1 MSRVCF
7 FLFVLFV
14 LSSCTK
20 KDRLVSKAKSDAKEM
35 IEKKK
40 MDPDNFNH
48 DIRLEDMTPVYS
60 SDSLCILY
68 LDIKHKNA
76 LGIDITQKAEFVHFG
91 DGWFLHAPDVDKDE
105 TTIYLPEE
113 MFAKE
118 KKGKI
123 YENFSYDDAIYYR
136 AALYY
141 NKMMEDGT
149 LEIPIKTG
157 LWELKNYKNDYN
169 EDTNSKYLLL
179 SSYDA
184 VEKNKESDVKA
195 ELIVDKDGIYFRFL
209 KKRILSDYSPIADY
223 GEHVV
228 NIENSSGKTYGP
240 WYFRAT
246 DDKFIPSK
254 NKKEIIEGMQE
265 LLQKG
270 DNITIMLRVDNL
282 WIKSSFRFRMNLT
295 GYNDAKNYLSM

>member
-1 MSRVCF
+1 MSRVCLL
-7 FLFVLFV
+7 LFVLFV
-14 LSSCTK
+14 FSSCTK
-20 KDRLVSKAKSDAKEM
+20 KYQLLSKAKSDAKEM

-40 MDPDNFNH
+40 MDPDNFNR
-48 DIRLEDMTPVYS
+48 DIRLEDMTPVYC

-91 DGWFLHAPDVDKDE
+91 DGWFLHAPDGDKDE

-113 MFAKE
+113 LFDKE

-136 AALYY
+136 AALSY
-141 NKMMEDGT
+141 NKMTEDGR
-149 LEIPIKTG
+149 LEIPLRTG
-157 LWELKNYKNDYN
+157 LWELRSYKNDYN

-179 SSYDA
+179 CSYDG

-195 ELIVDKDGIYFRFL
+195 ELIVDKDGICFRFL
-209 KKRILSDYSPIADY
+209 KKLLSDYSPIADY
-223 GEHVV
+223 GEHAVS
-228 NIENSSGKTYGP
+228 IENSNGETYGP

-246 DDKFIPSK
+246 DNNLEPSK
-254 NKKEIIEGMQE
+254 NKKVIIESLQE
-265 LLQKG
+265 MLRKG
-270 DNITIMLRVDNL
+270 DNITIMLRVDNF
-282 WIKSSFRFRMNLT
+282 WIKSNFRFKMNLT
-295 GYNDAKNYLSM
+295 GYEEVKKYLEV

>member
-1 MSRVCF
+1 ML
-7 FLFVLFV
+7 LFVLFV
-14 LSSCTK
+14 FSSCTK

-35 IEKKK
+35 IEKKR
-40 MDPDNFNH
+40 MDPDNFNR

-91 DGWFLHAPDVDKDE
+91 DGWFLHAPDGDKDE

-118 KKGKI
+118 KNGKM
-123 YENFSYDDAIYYR
+123 YEEFSYDDAIYYR

-141 NKMMEDGT
+141 NKRMDDGS

-157 LWELKNYKNDYN
+157 FWELRNYKNDYN
-169 EDTNSKYLLL
+169 EDTKSKYLLL
-179 SSYDA
+179 SSYDGA
-184 VEKNKESDVKA
+184 EKNKESDVKA

-209 KKRILSDYSPIADY
+209 KKMLGDYSPIADY
-223 GEHVV
+223 GEHIVR
-228 NIENSSGKTYGP
+228 IENSNGETSGP

-246 DDKFIPSK
+246 DNNFVPLK
-254 NKKEIIEGMQE
+254 NKKEIIEKLQE
-265 LLQKG
+265 LLLNG
-270 DNITIMLRVDNL
+270 DKVTIMLRVDNF
-282 WIKSSFRFRMNLT
+282 WIKSNFRFRMNLA
-295 GYNDAKNYLSM
+295 GFDEAKVHLE